1 MYLPF
6 RHRQQL
12 YLTANFV
19 LWNIFVILDL
29 KGFSVNP
36 LYHEY
41 EYLLISNPPSRT
53 YQLKQST
60 HHNKKYGTKTPKSSF
75 NSIAMIVQVLLAAAY
90 LDDAKTGRH
99 MEFESSVSA
108 VRMYSTYKSWW
119 FTGILYLSL
128 AVILCLAIFEEPTIQ
143 KFQDF
148 ATHKFWAPVSF
159 QQMRF

>member
-1 MYLPF
+1 
-6 RHRQQL
+6 
-12 YLTANFV
+12 
-19 LWNIFVILDL
+19 
-29 KGFSVNP
+29 
-36 LYHEY
+36 
-41 EYLLISNPPSRT
+41 
-53 YQLKQST
+53 
-60 HHNKKYGTKTPKSSF
+60 
-75 NSIAMIVQVLLAAAY
+75 MIVQVLLAAAY
-90 LDDAKTGRH
+90 LDDARTGRH